1 MPAQS
6 VLSAVMA
13 TIEERKRTMPEKSY
27 VVKLLKGGT
36 DAAACKL
43 AEETG
48 EVIKACREETSEKQV
63 KEFADLFFH
72 ALVLMA
78 QKDLT
83 LEQVEAELVKR
94 HGISGLDEKASRK
107 KS

>member
-1 MPAQS
+1 MAAQS
-6 VLSAVMA
+6 VISAVMA

-48 EVIKACREETSEKQV
+48 EVIKACREETQEQQI
-63 KEFADLFFH
+63 KEFGDLFFH

-78 QKDLT
+78 QKDIK
-83 LEQVEAELVKR
+83 LEHVEAELAKR
-94 HGISGLDEKASRK
+94 HGISGLDEKAARK